1 MLPKKTFA
9 AVDWRARARS
19 VEVLYFAWVRDR
31 VGTAREHVN
40 PPDAVTTVGELALW
54 LATQSKEH
62 AEAFRDCDVLRAAVN
77 QEHVSFAHPIATG
90 DEIAFFPPMTGG

>member
-1 MLPKKTFA
+1 M
-9 AVDWRARARS
+9 
-19 VEVLYFAWVRDR
+19 EVLYFAWVRDR

-40 PPDAVTTVGELALW
+40 PPNTVTTVGELAQW
-54 LATQSKEH
+54 LTTQSRGH

-77 QEHVSFAHPIATG
+77 QEHVSFAHPIAKG